1 MRLIDADELLR
12 RYDEEHEGEP
22 GRARKLI
29 LEAPTVWTDFKA
41 EFNHVLKSLA
51 CHTDRSAGCSGC
63 KYESI
68 RFFHGECLERLQKD
82 AVEILKT
89 CREKFEVK
97 GYD

>member
-12 RYDEEHEGEP
+12 LYDQTHTGEP
-22 GRARKLI
+22 GNARKLI
-29 LEAPTVWTDFKA
+29 EEAPTVYADFKA
-41 EFNHVLKSLA
+41 KFDNVLKSLA
-51 CHTDRSAGCSGC
+51 CHTDRDTDCSGC
-63 KYESI
+63 KYESL
-68 RFFHGECLERLQKD
+68 RYFHGECVDRLQKD

>member
-1 MRLIDADELLR
+1 MRMIDADELLR

-29 LEAPTVWTDFKA
+29 LEAPTVYEDFKA
-41 EFNHVLKSLA
+41 EFDNVLKSLS
-51 CHTDRSAGCSGC
+51 CHTDHSADCSGC

-68 RFFHGECLERLQKD
+68 RFFPGLCLERLQKD

>member
-22 GRARKLI
+22 GRARELI
-29 LEAPTVWTDFKA
+29 LKAPTVYKDFKA
-41 EFNHVLKSLA
+41 EFDNVLKSLA
-51 CHTDRSAGCSGC
+51 CHTDHSGDCSEC

-68 RFFHGECLERLQKD
+68 RFSSGNCLERLQKD